1 MALAI
6 KEREQV
12 GPGAF
17 ADQNPELSWPQ
28 TLPLPPHP
36 TLSVRGVIY
45 SLLHLGTAQARAPHM
60 LQPRSAS
67 TATTGTGGKE
77 QGFADGV
84 GSWAVP
90 APRPGSPRFP
100 RADPRVCSQPDRAA
114 LRREASGGAQRL
126 NNVNKKANEESP
138 AQLAVFWLT
147 WMGVPYCGRW
157 VCGAGDIATPP
168 PSAL

>member
-1 MALAI
+1 MGSAISTWKTGSSFQKGSSRLQVKFCKRITMALTI

-17 ADQNPELSWPQ
+17 ADQNPELSWPW

-45 SLLHLGTAQARAPHM
+45 SLLHLGTALARSPHM
-60 LQPRSAS
+60 LQPRSAG

-77 QGFADGV
+77 QWFSDGV

-90 APRPGSPRFP
+90 APHAGSPRFP
-100 RADPRVCSQPDRAA
+100 RADPRVCSQPDSSPEERS
-114 LRREASGGAQRL
+114 LGGSSKVKQR
-126 NNVNKKANEESP
+126 KQDGK
-138 AQLAVFWLT
+138 
-147 WMGVPYCGRW
+147 
-157 VCGAGDIATPP
+157 
-168 PSAL
+168 